1 MEKIIEFMKIDTN
14 FKIIITIVTL
24 LFGYIIRGILIR
36 IFHKKIQDT
45 KVYYNIKKTIN
56 YIFFLLTL
64 LIIMVLWGAIGS
76 IGTYFGLVSA
86 GLAIA
91 LKDLFINIAAWLFI
105 LFRKPFIVGDRIE
118 IDGVAGD
125 VIDLRVFQFTI
136 MEIGNWVSN
145 DQSTGRIIHIP
156 NSVVLSRPLANFTG
170 GFEYIW
176 SEINVLLTFESD
188 YKKAKPIFL
197 KIAEKYSLHL
207 TEEIEREM
215 KIASKKY
222 MIYYNKLTPIVYT
235 DVKENG
241 VMLSIR
247 YLCIPHQRRN
257 TIESIWE
264 DVLKVIADSDDINL
278 AYSTMRIVR

>member
-118 IDGVAGD
+118 IDGTAGD

>member
-14 FKIIITIVTL
+14 FKIIITILTL

-118 IDGVAGD
+118 IDGTAGD